1 MPPLPLVPYP
11 RPLLDDATLA
21 ARALAVHRDFDNRRS
36 IREFS
41 DRPVDAAV
49 IAGAIAAA
57 STAPSGA
64 HMQPWH
70 FCAVSDPALKHQ
82 IRLAAEEEERR
93 SYEGRMNDEWLA
105 ALALI
110 GTTWEKPFL
119 DVAPWLVV
127 VFAQAWGEGPDGGR
141 VQHYYVR
148 ESVGIAVGLFI
159 AAIHEIGLCT
169 LTHTPSPMAFLG
181 DLLGRPGNERAF
193 VLLPVGHA
201 APDCAVPD
209 LRRKPLAAVSS
220 WFPPRDG

>member
-1 MPPLPLVPYP
+1 MPPLRSVPYQ
-11 RPLLDDATLA
+11 RPLLDDPTHLD
-21 ARALAVHRDFDNRRS
+21 RALAVHRAYATRRS
-36 IREFS
+36 VREFS

-49 IAGAIAAA
+49 IAQAIAAA

-70 FCAVSDPALKHQ
+70 FCAVGDPALKHR

-93 SYEGRMNDEWLA
+93 SYDGRMNEEWLT
-105 ALALI
+105 ALAPI

-119 DVAPWLVV
+119 DIAPWLVV
-127 VFAQAWGEGPDGGR
+127 VFAQAWGLGPDGAR

-148 ESVGIAVGLFI
+148 ESVGIAVGMFI
-159 AAIHEIGLCT
+159 AAIHEVGLCT

-181 DLLGRPGNERAF
+181 QLLGRPGNERAF

-201 APDCAVPD
+201 APGCEVPD
-209 LRRKPLAAVSS
+209 LQRKPLDALSS
-220 WFPPRDG
+220 WFPPRVA